1 MLIGK
6 EALRDNEAFFGKFQE
21 LFLLLLP
28 SFGFRIAGMA
38 GQICMPGAFQLIE

>member
-38 GQICMPGAFQLIE
+38 GRFVCPGLFN

>member
-21 LFLLLLP
+21 LFFAAITEFWIPDCRHGGADLYAR
-28 SFGFRIAGMA
+28 GFSID
-38 GQICMPGAFQLIE
+38 